1 MFNPAK
7 KGGQPVRGKQFEE
20 VRTRDYNRN
29 KFNMSYAKRG
39 TYNFNYLYP
48 VDIQEVI
55 PGDTWNLKRSAI
67 AKAAPLA
74 TPLYAR
80 CEIFFH
86 SFYVPSR
93 LLWANYKKMR
103 SIGDGTQSLLS
114 AQTYQAPRVPSVTI
128 DLLTTTNIDFSRIT
142 TLQDLTSNTSVR
154 LFNELGLPLPLRY
167 GSSPAVQLYTDLWDG
182 NEEEISILPFR
193 AYYLIWYEYYRDQN
207 NYTSIEPQTTDII
220 TSTELQALG
229 VLRTRAWQHDY
240 FTSALLTPQRGLAVS
255 FGSGDFEFTGN
266 IPFSSI
272 SFNGASTNSLATFK
286 ALSGSN
292 RRAIS
297 YTTAL
302 NGDVDIYG
310 GTIDTDPQDPR
321 VTGVGDYTGVGSN
334 DQHSALSGNIDN
346 AVLQLEGGS
355 ITIETLRQ
363 ASRLQEFLE
372 KQARCGSRYTEFL
385 LSMFGVISSDARLQ
399 RPEYIA
405 GGRMPL
411 NISTVVNQAQ
421 EGLGDYTSLGVASS
435 GDLDKFSYYCEEDGY
450 IITMMSIMPQ
460 TGYCQG
466 LPRMFKRL
474 STFDF
479 CLPDFAQLGE
489 QEVKQREL
497 FLTDDQD
504 ENEKTFG
511 YQSRYQDYKYHKDVI
526 TGEFCTTAYNWTLT
540 RLFMLPPSLDYNF
553 IMGPG
558 YQPYRSF
565 QVNDAKYDHFYID
578 FWNDWIVERKLPE
591 FNIPTLA

>member
-7 KGGQPVRGKQFEE
+7 QGGQPVRGKQFEE
-20 VRTRDYNRN
+20 VRTRDYGRN

-67 AKAAPLA
+67 AKAAPLS
-74 TPLYAR
+74 TPLYAK

-114 AQTYQAPRVPSVTI
+114 AQTYEAPRVPSVTI
-128 DLLTTTNIDFSRIT
+128 KELTETNIDPTQFE
-142 TLQDLTSNTSVR
+142 TLQDLTYDKSVR
-154 LFNELGLPLPLRY
+154 LFNELGLPLPVKY
-167 GSSPAVQLYTDLWDG
+167 GGNPNVQLNLDIWFN

-207 NYTSIEPQTTDII
+207 NYTSVEPQTTDII
-220 TSTELQALG
+220 TSAELSALG
-229 VLRTRAWQHDY
+229 ILRTRAWQHDY

-272 SFNGASTNSLATFK
+272 SFNGASTNSLAVLK
-286 ALSGSN
+286 SLSGSN

-297 YTTAL
+297 YSTHI
-302 NGDVDIYG
+302 NGDLNSVDASLS
-310 GTIDTDPQDPR
+310 GTSFSAGETDITNITDEA
-321 VTGVGDYTGVGSN
+321 N
-334 DQHSALSGNIDN
+334 HSALSGNIDN
-346 AVLQLEGGS
+346 ATLQLEGGS

-497 FLTDDQD
+497 FLTDDLD
-504 ENEKTFG
+504 ENNKTFG
-511 YQSRYQDYKYHKDVI
+511 YQSRYQDYKYHPDVI
-526 TGEFCTTAYNWTLT
+526 TGEFCTTAFNWTLT
-540 RLFMLPPSLDYNF
+540 RLFTAAPTLNYNF
-553 IMGPG
+553 IMGDG
-558 YQPYRSF
+558 WQPYRSF
-565 QVNDAKYDHFYID
+565 QITDAGYDHFYID

>member
-1 MFNPAK
+1 MFNPAQ

-67 AKAAPLA
+67 AKAAPLS

-114 AQTYQAPRVPSVTI
+114 AQTYEAPRVPSVSI
-128 DLLTTTNIDFSRIT
+128 QELTETNIDPTDIE
-142 TLQDLTSNTSVR
+142 TLQDLTNDKSVR
-154 LFNELGLPLPLRY
+154 LFNELGLPLPVKY
-167 GSSPAVQLYTDLWDG
+167 GGNANVQLNLDMWFS

-207 NYTSIEPQTTDII
+207 NYTSVEPQTTDII
-220 TSTELQALG
+220 TSAELSALG
-229 VLRTRAWQHDY
+229 ILRTRAWQHDY

-255 FGSGDFEFTGN
+255 FGSGNFEFTGN
-266 IPFSSI
+266 IPFTSI
-272 SFNGASTNSLATFK
+272 SFNGPSTQSVATFK
-286 ALSGSN
+286 ALSGTN

-297 YTTAL
+297 YETAF
-302 NGDVDIYG
+302 NANIYG
-310 GTIDTDPQDPR
+310 DATLSDGQFSANDITIDGVSSQDR
-321 VTGVGDYTGVGSN
+321 REV
-334 DQHSALSGNIDN
+334 LSGNIDN
-346 AVLQLEGGS
+346 AVLQLDGGS

-497 FLTDDQD
+497 FLTDDLD
-504 ENEKTFG
+504 ENNKTFG
-511 YQSRYQDYKYHKDVI
+511 YQSRYQDYKYHPDVI
-526 TGEFCTTAYNWTLT
+526 TGEFCTTAFNWTLT
-540 RLFMLPPSLDYNF
+540 RFFTAAPTLNYNF
-553 IMGPG
+553 IMSEGW
-558 YQPYRSF
+558 QAYRSF
-565 QVNDAKYDHFYID
+565 QITDASYDHFFID

>member
-1 MFNPAK
+1 MFNPAQ

-20 VRTRDYNRN
+20 VRTRDYDRN

-67 AKAAPLA
+67 AKAAPLS

-86 SFYVPSR
+86 TFYVPSR

-114 AQTYQAPRVPSVTI
+114 AQTYEAPRVPSVQIQQISYQHI
-128 DLLTTTNIDFSRIT
+128 DWSRIN
-142 TLQDLTSNTSVR
+142 TLQDLTSNTSAR
-154 LFNELGLPLPLRY
+154 LLNEIGLPLPVQY
-167 GSSPAVQLYTDLWDG
+167 DANGPQLYESMWQD

-207 NYTSIEPQTTDII
+207 NYTSLEPQTTDTI
-220 TSTELQALG
+220 TQSELSNIT

-255 FGSGDFEFTGN
+255 FGSGNFEFTGN

-272 SFNGASTNSLATFK
+272 SFNGASTQSVATFK
-286 ALSGSN
+286 ALVGTN
-292 RRAIS
+292 RRALT
-297 YTTAL
+297 YETAF
-302 NGDVDIYG
+302 NGNVYG
-310 GTIDTDPQDPR
+310 EATLSGGNLTANNATID
-321 VTGVGDYTGVGSN
+321 GVSSQNRHDI
-334 DQHSALSGNIDN
+334 LSGNIDN
-346 AVLQLEGGS
+346 AVLQLDGGS

-460 TGYCQG
+460 TGYSQG

-489 QEVKQREL
+489 QEVKQREI
-497 FLTDDQD
+497 FLTDDLD
-504 ENEKTFG
+504 ENNKTFG
-511 YQSRYQDYKYHKDVI
+511 YQSRYQDYKYHPDVI
-526 TGEFCTTAYNWTLT
+526 CGEFCTTAFNWTLT
-540 RLFMLPPSLDYNF
+540 RFFTAAPSLDYNF
-553 IMGPG
+553 LMNPG
-558 YQPYRSF
+558 YKAYRSF
-565 QVNDAKYDHFYID
+565 QTTEETYDHFFID

>member
-7 KGGQPVRGKQFEE
+7 QGGQPVRGKQFEE

-114 AQTYQAPRVPSVTI
+114 AQTYEAPRVPSVTI
-128 DLLTTTNIDFSRIT
+128 KDLTRTSIDFTTIT
-142 TLQDLTSNTSVR
+142 SLQALTSNKSAR
-154 LFNELGLPLPLRY
+154 LFNELGLPLPVNYR
-167 GSSPAVQLYTDLWDG
+167 SSPTVAVNTDIWAD

-220 TSTELQALG
+220 TSTELQTLG

-255 FGSGDFEFTGN
+255 FGAGDFEFTGN

-272 SFNGASTNSLATFK
+272 SFNGASTQSLAQFVTLSGTNRRALTYTTSIDGDISSNDA
-286 ALSGSN
+286 ALSGTDFTAD
-292 RRAIS
+292 RASIEGIS
-297 YTTAL
+297 S
-302 NGDVDIYG
+302 VG
-310 GTIDTDPQDPR
+310 GTSPHDP
-321 VTGVGDYTGVGSN
+321 
-334 DQHSALSGNIDN
+334 LSGNVDG

-489 QEVKQREL
+489 QEVKQREI
-497 FLTDDQD
+497 FLTDDLV
-504 ENEKTFG
+504 ENNKTFG
-511 YQSRYQDYKYHKDVI
+511 YQSRYQDYKYHPDVI

-540 RLFMLPPSLDYNF
+540 RLFTLAPSLDYNF
-553 IMGPG
+553 IMGTG
-558 YQPYRSF
+558 FQPYRSF
-565 QVNDAKYDHFYID
+565 QVTDANYDHFYID

>member
-7 KGGQPVRGKQFEE
+7 QGGQPVRGKQFEE

-67 AKAAPLA
+67 VKAAPLS

-80 CEIFFH
+80 CEVFFH

-103 SIGDGTQSLLS
+103 SIGDGTQSLIS
-114 AQTYQAPRVPSVTI
+114 AQTYEAPRVPSVTI
-128 DLLTTTNIDFSRIT
+128 EDLTDSTIDFSEIE
-142 TLQDLTSNTSVR
+142 TLQDLTQDSSVR
-154 LFNELGLPLPLRY
+154 LFNELGLPLPVEY
-167 GSSPAVQLYTDLWDG
+167 GDNPSVKLKTSLWS
-182 NEEEISILPFR
+182 NNKEEISILPFR

-207 NYTSIEPQTTDII
+207 NYTSLEPQSTDII
-220 TSTELQALG
+220 TNTELTTIG
-229 VLRTRAWQHDY
+229 RLRTRAWQHDY

-255 FGSGDFEFTGN
+255 FGSGEFEFVGN
-266 IPFSSI
+266 IGFSSI
-272 SFNGASTNSLATFK
+272 SFNGPSTQSLAQFVS
-286 ALSGSN
+286 LSGSS
-292 RRAIS
+292 RRAIT
-297 YTTAL
+297 YTTNLETSITSPSAFL
-302 NGDVDIYG
+302 DDRQFDADPATLVGISSPG
-310 GTIDTDPQDPR
+310 GSTPHDP
-321 VTGVGDYTGVGSN
+321 
-334 DQHSALSGNIDN
+334 LSGNIDN
-346 AVLQLEGGS
+346 ATLQLDGGS

-411 NISTVVNQAQ
+411 NISTVVNQSQ
-421 EGLGDYTSLGVASS
+421 EDLGTYTSLGVGSS

-489 QEVKQREL
+489 QEVKQREIY
-497 FLTDDQD
+497 LTDNLEQ
-504 ENEKTFG
+504 NNKTFG
-511 YQSRYQDYKYHKDVI
+511 YQSRYQDYKYHPDVI
-526 TGEFCTTAYNWTLT
+526 TGEFCTTSYNWTLT
-540 RLFMLPPSLDYNF
+540 RIFTSPPTLNYNF
-553 IMGPG
+553 LMNEGWEA
-558 YQPYRSF
+558 YRSF
-565 QVNDAKYDHFYID
+565 QTTDNTYDHFYVD
-578 FWNDWIVERKLPE
+578 MWNDWIVERKLPE

>member
-7 KGGQPVRGKQFEE
+7 EGGQPVRGKQFEE
-20 VRTRDYNRN
+20 VRTRDYHRN
-29 KFNMSYAKRG
+29 KFNMSYSKRG

-67 AKAAPLA
+67 AKAAPLS

-86 SFYVPSR
+86 TFYVPSR
-93 LLWANYKKMR
+93 LLWSNYKKMR
-103 SIGDGTQSLLS
+103 SIGDGTQSLIS
-114 AQTYQAPRVPSVTI
+114 AQTYQAPRVPSISISDLASFTI
-128 DLLTTTNIDFSRIT
+128 DSQDVE
-142 TLQDLTSNTSVR
+142 TLQDLTSDPHVR
-154 LFNELGLPLPLRY
+154 LFNELGLPLPVKY
-167 GSSPAVQLYTDLWDG
+167 GTLDDVSLDLDKWFSND
-182 NEEEISILPFR
+182 EDISILPFR

-207 NYTSIEPQTTDII
+207 NYTALEPQTTDIV
-220 TSTELQALG
+220 TQTEVSTIG
-229 VLRTRAWQHDY
+229 ILRTRAWQHDY

-272 SFNGASTNSLATFK
+272 SFNGPSINSLASFAT
-286 ALSGSN
+286 LSGSS

-297 YTTAL
+297 YTTKL
-302 NGDVDIYG
+302 NGDVDIYDG
-310 GTIDTDPQDPR
+310 IIDTDPQDPR
-321 VTGVGDYTGVGSN
+321 VTGTSDYTQVSAN
-334 DQHSALSGNIDN
+334 DHHSALSGNIDG
-346 AVLQLEGGS
+346 ATLQLAGGS

-399 RPEYIA
+399 RPEYIG

-411 NISTVVNQAQ
+411 NISTIVNQGQ

-489 QEVKQREL
+489 QEVKLREIYMTSNL
-497 FLTDDQD
+497 ED
-504 ENEKTFG
+504 NNKTFG
-511 YQSRYQDYKYHKDVI
+511 YQSRYQDYKYHPDVI
-526 TGEFCTTAYNWTLT
+526 TGEFCTTAYKWTLT
-540 RLFMLPPSLDYNF
+540 RLFSAEPILNYNF
-553 IMGPG
+553 IMGHG
-558 YQPYRSF
+558 FKPYRCF
-565 QVNDAKYDHFYID
+565 QTTDGRYDHFYLD
-578 FWNDWIVERKLPE
+578 MWNDWIVERKLPE